1 MIFVTHFSGNLWHI
15 TKENFEAEVLKSDKP
30 VLLDFFAAWCGPCK
44 MIAPILDEIAQERE
58 DIKVCKVNVDEEP
71 ELAARYQVVSIP
83 TLFVIENGEIKNQ
96 ALGARP
102 KPQSLEML

>member
-1 MIFVTHFSGNLWHI
+1 MSALHI
-15 TKENFEAEVLKSDKP
+15 TKETFEAEVLKSDKP

-102 KPQSLEML
+102 KPQILEML

>member
-1 MIFVTHFSGNLWHI
+1 MSVLHI

-96 ALGARP
+96 SLGARP
-102 KPQSLEML
+102 KPQILEML

>member
-1 MIFVTHFSGNLWHI
+1 MSVLHI

-44 MIAPILDEIAQERE
+44 MIAPILEEIAQERE

-96 ALGARP
+96 SLGARP
-102 KPQSLEML
+102 KPQILEML